1 MNNKFQLINPC
12 FILAGFLILINNFR
26 FLVITIS
33 HLFSVLF
40 SVGILLPT
48 LGILLPTTVYIIVY
62 RWRWL
67 LTKKLIIHST
77 FFVTISIKLSTWW
90 TIWASM
96 RIAISDDTIGR
107 RKTFSQILWS
117 KSSVIFTSIPVFNQ
131 IDIISSAHV
140 FVLIEIFLKIL
151 GYCISLVFNI
161 ETLKEINNIKSL
173 VIRKHLFLEIK
184 CCKFDNS
191 ILKES
196 K

>member
-40 SVGILLPT
+40 SIGILLPT
-48 LGILLPTTVYIIVY
+48 AIYIIVY
-62 RWRWL
+62 RLL
-67 LTKKLIIHST
+67 LTVS
-77 FFVTISIKLSTWW
+77 ISIKLSTWW
-90 TIWASM
+90 TISLASVW
-96 RIAISDDTIGR
+96 IAISDDTISW

-117 KSSVIFTSIPVFNQ
+117 KSSVIFTSIPMFNQ

-151 GYCISLVFNI
+151 GFCISLVFNI